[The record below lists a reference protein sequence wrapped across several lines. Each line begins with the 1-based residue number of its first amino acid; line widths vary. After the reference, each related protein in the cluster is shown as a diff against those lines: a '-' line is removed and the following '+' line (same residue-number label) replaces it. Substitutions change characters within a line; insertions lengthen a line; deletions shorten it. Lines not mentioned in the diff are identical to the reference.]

1 MTDAGWVEITAGPTK
16 IKAQAR
22 GLGDRANFF
31 KRPPEQHK
39 KQ

>member
-1 MTDAGWVEITAGPTK
+1 VKITAGLTK
-16 IKAQAR
+16 IKAQAW
-22 GLGDRANFF
+22 GLEDRANFF